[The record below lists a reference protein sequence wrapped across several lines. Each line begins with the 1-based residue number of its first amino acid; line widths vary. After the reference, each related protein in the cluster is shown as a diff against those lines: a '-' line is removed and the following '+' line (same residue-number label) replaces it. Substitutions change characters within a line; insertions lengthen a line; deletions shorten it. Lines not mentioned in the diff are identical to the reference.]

1 MTYNVNEAK
10 TQLSSLL
17 EAVQRGEE
25 VTIARYGKPIAKL
38 VALEPPQKRE
48 LGFHP
53 VAMTD
58 RKSTRLN
65 SSHLDLSRMPS
76 SA

>member
-53 VAMTD
+53 VVMTE
-58 RKSTRLN
+58 
-65 SSHLDLSRMPS
+65 DLLEPTDQEVIDWFYK
-76 SA
+76 A

>member
-38 VALEPPQKRE
+38 IALEPPKKRE

-53 VAMTD
+53 VSMTE
-58 RKSTRLN
+58 
-65 SSHLDLSRMPS
+65 DLLEPTDAEVIDWFYR
-76 SA
+76 A

>member
-38 VALEPPQKRE
+38 VALETPQKRE

-53 VAMTD
+53 VAMTENLLEPTD
-58 RKSTRLN
+58 AEVIDWFYR
-65 SSHLDLSRMPS
+65 
-76 SA
+76 A

>member
-38 VALEPPQKRE
+38 VALELPKKRE

-53 VAMTD
+53 VPMTE
-58 RKSTRLN
+58 
-65 SSHLDLSRMPS
+65 DLLEPTDQEVIDWFYKV
-76 SA
+76 

>member
-10 TQLSSLL
+10 TRLSSLL

-38 VALEPPQKRE
+38 VALDIPRKRE

-53 VAMTD
+53 VSTSEDLLEPTD
-58 RKSTRLN
+58 AEII
-65 SSHLDLSRMPS
+65 DLFYEV
-76 SA
+76 